1 MSCNCDKPI
10 NLGYSQCTQLTSY
23 AKRLI
28 FVPLLATG
36 STRTKVTPAQ
46 LASPTFLDT
55 TLYNQVASKRWHITP
70 EIAIQPSEASK
81 KVMETIN
88 GEQKATSDYTPEKV
102 LALILGQHPK
112 YADILSSYSCQ
123 NNLGF
128 YIVDAD
134 SNLLGVE
141 TSDGIYPYAINNQ
154 SLLATVMDR
163 GNIAAATGK
172 IELMFDLRKSES
184 FAKEGS
190 IGYSQMGGLDL
201 LFVNDMTTVTLAVS
215 TITTTTVS
223 VTVKTQFGAVGNK
236 DKWVGLE
243 VSSFALYNETNSSAI
258 VITSVEETGTG
269 YTITCPIQT
278 VSDSVLVS
286 VVEPGLDSNSVSVV
300 IS

>member
-1 MSCNCDKPI
+1 M
-10 NLGYSQCTQLTSY
+10 
-23 AKRLI
+23 
-28 FVPLLATG
+28 PLLATG

-55 TLYNQVASKRWHITP
+55 TLYNPVASKRWHITP

-201 LFVNDMTTVTLAVS
+201 LFVNDMTTVNLTVS

-243 VSSFALYNETNSSAI
+243 VSSFSLYNETNSSAI
-258 VITSVEETGTG
+258 VITSVEETTSG
-269 YTITCPIQT
+269 YNITFPIQT